1 MSVIPIVTVIHDL
14 FAGMKG
20 PYYRLVGR
28 YTQRYLSRGSQQSGN
43 EQQRRVLFVAA
54 AGMDELFST
63 IFAVKAQCG
72 ILLARTAVEK
82 KVTKK
87 QLNTAFRVYLS
98 ALLIS
103 LGSGKVQVLHELDCK
118 EAEWLKL
125 WRTVFE
131 YQPEDSRQFN
141 EVLLPAYQQGGIEK
155 VIAAADGLLQEVA
168 AFAASEMLH
177 EKEPVIRAALLQDL
191 AAIYRTLGLKPGA

>member
-1 MSVIPIVTVIHDL
+1 MIVIPIVTVIHDL

-28 YTQRYLSRGSQQSGN
+28 YTQRYLSRGGQQSGN

-54 AGMDELFST
+54 AGMDELFAT
-63 IFAVKAQCG
+63 IFDVKGQSG
-72 ILLARTAVEK
+72 IRLSRTAVEK
-82 KVTKK
+82 KLTKK

-103 LGSGKVQVLHELDCK
+103 IGSGKVQVLHEMGCK

-125 WRTVFE
+125 WRSVFE
-131 YQPEDSRQFN
+131 YQPEDSRYFN
-141 EVLLPAYQQGGIEK
+141 EVLLPAYQQGGIEQ
-155 VIAAADGLLQEVA
+155 VIAAAGGLLQEVT
-168 AFAASEMLH
+168 AFTAGEMLH
-177 EKEPVIRAALLQDL
+177 GKESVIKAALLQDL
-191 AAIYRTLGLKPGA
+191 AAIYRILGLKPGA

>member
-1 MSVIPIVTVIHDL
+1 MIVIPIVTVIHDL

-28 YTQRYLSRGSQQSGN
+28 YTQRYLSRGAQQSGN
-43 EQQRRVLFVAA
+43 EQQKRVLFVAA
-54 AGMDELFST
+54 AGMDELFAT
-63 IFAVKAQCG
+63 IFDVKGQSG
-72 ILLARTAVEK
+72 IRLSRTAVEK
-82 KVTKK
+82 KLNKK

-103 LGSGKVQVLHELDCK
+103 IGSGKVQVLHELGCK

-125 WRTVFE
+125 WRSVFE
-131 YQPEDSRQFN
+131 YQPEDSRYFN

-155 VIAAADGLLQEVA
+155 VIAAADGLLQEVT
-168 AFAASEMLH
+168 AFTAGEMLH
-177 EKEPVIRAALLQDL
+177 GKKSVIKAALLQDL
-191 AAIYRTLGLKPGA
+191 AAIYRILVLKPGA

>member
-1 MSVIPIVTVIHDL
+1 VSVIPIVTVIHDL

>member
-1 MSVIPIVTVIHDL
+1 MIVIPIVTVIHDL

-28 YTQRYLSRGSQQSGN
+28 YTQRYLGRGSQQSGN

-54 AGMDELFST
+54 AGMDELFAT
-63 IFAVKAQCG
+63 IFAVKGQSG
-72 ILLARTAVEK
+72 IRLSRTAVEK
-82 KVTKK
+82 ELTKK
-87 QLNTAFRVYLS
+87 QLNTAFRIYLS

-103 LGSGKVQVLHELDCK
+103 IGSGKVQVLHELDCK

-125 WRTVFE
+125 WRSVFE

-155 VIAAADGLLQEVA
+155 VIAAAGGLLQEVTA
-168 AFAASEMLH
+168 VAASEMLNG
-177 EKEPVIRAALLQDL
+177 KESMIRAALLQDL

>member
-1 MSVIPIVTVIHDL
+1 MIVIPIVTVIHDL

-28 YTQRYLSRGSQQSGN
+28 YTQRYLSRGGQQSGN
-43 EQQRRVLFVAA
+43 EQQRRVLFIAA
-54 AGMDELFST
+54 AGMDELFAT
-63 IFAVKAQCG
+63 IFGVKGQSG
-72 ILLARTAVEK
+72 IRLSRTAVEK

-103 LGSGKVQVLHELDCK
+103 IGSGKVQVLHELGCK
-118 EAEWLKL
+118 EADWLKL
-125 WRTVFE
+125 WRSVFE
-131 YQPEDSRQFN
+131 YQPEDSRLFN

-155 VIAAADGLLQEVA
+155 VIAAADGLLQEVT
-168 AFAASEMLH
+168 AFTASEMLH
-177 EKEPVIRAALLQDL
+177 GKESVIRAALLQDL
-191 AAIYRTLGLKPGA
+191 AAIYRTLGLKPGV